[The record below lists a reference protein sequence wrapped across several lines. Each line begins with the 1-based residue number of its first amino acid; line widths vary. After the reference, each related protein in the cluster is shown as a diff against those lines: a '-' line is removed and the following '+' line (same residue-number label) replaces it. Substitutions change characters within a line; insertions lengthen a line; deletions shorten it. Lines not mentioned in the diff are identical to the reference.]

1 MFHKTKKKLSY
12 LYATLYFLLFSLFV
26 IVLYFSLVKLM
37 ENQQINELE
46 DFYGRQEHD
55 FFEHVH
61 ANTKTLSYDP
71 NRNFF
76 YYIYTKN
83 HKFVHGDESSKGL
96 KNQIEKAFGNRNP
109 SEELVQ
115 HYEWQEEHF
124 LLLKKPVF
132 NDDTV
137 VGYIIVGKSVTSQHH
152 FFQMTKYLLIVL
164 TFIST
169 ILIGLLAYYLA
180 GKAMVPIQWSFDK
193 QKKFV
198 SDASHEL
205 RTPLSIFYS
214 SLEILEIEEARQLSP
229 LGKELIADL
238 KDEAE
243 IMKEL
248 IDKMLFLARHDQHQ
262 VAVQKEIIPLSTL
275 LKKVSSKFQ
284 RLMPPEIQFS
294 TDIQENLELLG
305 DASKVQELLYILLDN
320 AIRYTNSGTITLT
333 LFKNQDAV
341 KITVVDSGV
350 GITEQEL
357 PLIFERFYR
366 SDAARQ
372 RNGTGLGLAIAK
384 AIVEQHDGKIYAT
397 SMVNKSTTIHIE
409 FPI

>member
-1 MFHKTKKKLSY
+1 MFHKTKKKLSF
-12 LYATLYFLLFSLFV
+12 LYATLYLLLFSLFV

-37 ENQQINELE
+37 ENQQINELQ
-46 DFYGRQEHD
+46 DFYVRQEHD

-71 NRNFF
+71 NRSFF
-76 YYIYTKN
+76 YYIYTKD
-83 HKFVHGDESSKGL
+83 HKFVHGDESFKGL

-109 SEELVQ
+109 EEDLVQ

-124 LLLKKPVF
+124 LLLKKPIF

-137 VGYIIVGKSVTSQHH
+137 AGYIIVGKSVTSQHH
-152 FFQMTKYLLIVL
+152 FFQMTKYLLVL
-164 TFIST
+164 LTCIST
-169 ILIGLLAYYLA
+169 VLIGLLSYYMA

-214 SLEILEIEEARQLSP
+214 SLEILEVEEGKQLSP
-229 LGKELIADL
+229 FGKELITDL

-248 IDKMLFLARHDQHQ
+248 IDKLLFLARHDQQQ
-262 VAVQKEIIPLSTL
+262 VFIQKETIPLSTL
-275 LKKVSSKFQ
+275 LKKVSTKFQ
-284 RLMPPEIQFS
+284 RIMPPEIQFS
-294 TDIQENLELLG
+294 TEIQENIELFG
-305 DASKVQELLYILLDN
+305 DASKIQELLYILLDN
-320 AIRYTNSGTITLT
+320 AIRYTNSGAITLT
-333 LFKNQDAV
+333 LLQKQDTV
-341 KITVVDSGV
+341 KMTVADSGI
-350 GITEQEL
+350 GMTEQEL
-357 PLIFERFYR
+357 PLVFERFYR

-372 RNGTGLGLAIAK
+372 RNGSGLGLAIAK
-384 AIVEQHDGKIYAT
+384 AIVEQHNGKIYAT
-397 SMVNKSTTIHIE
+397 SFVDKGTTFHIE

>member
-1 MFHKTKKKLSY
+1 MFHKTRKKLSF

-46 DFYGRQEHD
+46 DFYAKQEHD
-55 FFEHVH
+55 FFEHVY
-61 ANTKTLSYDP
+61 ANTKTLNYNP

-76 YYIYTKN
+76 YYIYTKD
-83 HKFVHGDESSKGL
+83 HQFVHGDESYKGL
-96 KNQIEKAFGNRNP
+96 KKQVEKVFDNSNP
-109 SEELVQ
+109 REELLK

-124 LLLKKPVF
+124 LLLKKPIL
-132 NDDTV
+132 NNDTV

-152 FFQMTKYLLIVL
+152 FFQNAKYLLILL
-164 TFIST
+164 TCIST
-169 ILIGLLAYYLA
+169 VLIGLLSYYMA
-180 GKAMVPIQWSFDK
+180 GKAMIPIQWSFDK

-214 SLEILEIEEARQLSP
+214 SLEILEVEEAKQLSSF
-229 LGKELIADL
+229 GKELIADL

-248 IDKMLFLARHDQHQ
+248 IEKLLFLARHDQQQASIH
-262 VAVQKEIIPLSTL
+262 KEIIPLSTL
-275 LKKVSSKFQ
+275 LNKVSSKFQ
-284 RLMPPEIQFS
+284 KIMPPDIQFS
-294 TDIQENLELLG
+294 TEIQENIELLG
-305 DASKVQELLYILLDN
+305 DASKMQELLYILLDN
-320 AIRYTNSGTITLT
+320 AIRYTNSGKITLT
-333 LFKNQDAV
+333 LLKNQGFV
-341 KITVVDSGV
+341 KITVADSGI
-350 GITEQEL
+350 GMTEQEL
-357 PLIFERFYR
+357 PLVFERFYR
-366 SDAARQ
+366 SDSARQ

-397 SMVNKSTTIHIE
+397 SKVGKGTTFHIE
-409 FPI
+409 IPI

>member
-26 IVLYFSLVKLM
+26 IVLYFSLAKLM

-46 DFYGRQEHD
+46 DFYVKQEHD
-55 FFEHVH
+55 FFEHVYT
-61 ANTKTLSYDP
+61 NTKTLSYDP

-83 HKFVHGDESSKGL
+83 HKFVHGDESFKGL
-96 KNQIEKAFGNRNP
+96 QNQIEEAFGNRDP
-109 SEELVQ
+109 SEEIVQ

-124 LLLKKPVF
+124 LLLKKPIF

-214 SLEILEIEEARQLSP
+214 SLEILEIEEAQQLSP
-229 LGKELIADL
+229 FGKDLIADL

-248 IDKMLFLARHDQHQ
+248 IDKLLFLARNDQQQ
-262 VAVQKEIIPLSTL
+262 VPIQKEIIPLSTL
-275 LKKVSSKFQ
+275 LEKVSSKFQ
-284 RLMPPEIQFS
+284 RITPPEIQFS
-294 TDIQENLELLG
+294 YEIQENIELLG
-305 DASKVQELLYILLDN
+305 DTSKIQELLYILLDN
-320 AIRYTNSGTITLT
+320 AIRYTKSGTITLS
-333 LFKNQDAV
+333 LLKNKDYV
-341 KITVVDSGV
+341 KITVADSGI
-350 GITEQEL
+350 GMTEQEL
-357 PLIFERFYR
+357 PLVFERFYR

-384 AIVEQHDGKIYAT
+384 AIVEQHDGNIYAT
-397 SMVNKSTTIHIE
+397 STVNKGTTIHIE
-409 FPI
+409 LPI